1 MPLSNRIDTARIRR
15 GVPMNGLEFHKLLSE
30 RLAKYG
36 LSVKAVT
43 ESSYMPSTGV
53 IMMPKD
59 RRRAGRVN
67 APSEA
72 RRLPNRSNP
81 SRATQDLLNSHWQ
94 RDTIDDKNV
103 PEDHPGDDGV
113 DMDGLS
119 HQQNI
124 QQLRQLNG
132 EEWYQENRVRL
143 ENPDVWQEYLSLN

>member
-1 MPLSNRIDTARIRR
+1 MPFSNRIDTTSMRKGI
-15 GVPMNGLEFHKLLSE
+15 PMTALELAQILQL

-59 RRRAGRVN
+59 RRCAGRVN

-72 RRLPNRSNP
+72 RRPSNRSNP
-81 SRATQDLLNSHWQ
+81 SRATQDLLNGHWQ
-94 RDTIDDKNV
+94 RDTIDDENV
-103 PEDHPGDDGV
+103 PEDSPGDDGV

>member
-1 MPLSNRIDTARIRR
+1 MPPSNRIDTTSMRKGI
-15 GVPMNGLEFHKLLSE
+15 PMTALELAQILQL

-59 RRRAGRVN
+59 RRRAGSVN

-72 RRLPNRSNP
+72 RRPPNRSNP
-81 SRATQDLLNSHWQ
+81 SRATQDLLNGHWE
-94 RDTIDDKNV
+94 RDTIDDENV
-103 PEDHPGDDGV
+103 PEDSPGDDGV

>member
-1 MPLSNRIDTARIRR
+1 
-15 GVPMNGLEFHKLLSE
+15 MNALEFHKLLNE
-30 RLAKYG
+30 ALAELG

-81 SRATQDLLNSHWQ
+81 SRATQDLLNGHWQ
-94 RDTIDDKNV
+94 RDTVDDENL
-103 PEDHPGDDGV
+103 PADLPGDDRV

-119 HQQNI
+119 HQQAI
-124 QQLRQLNG
+124 QELRQLHG
-132 EEWYQENRVRL
+132 EEWYQKNRVRL
-143 ENPDVWQEYLSLN
+143 ENPDVWGHYLSLN